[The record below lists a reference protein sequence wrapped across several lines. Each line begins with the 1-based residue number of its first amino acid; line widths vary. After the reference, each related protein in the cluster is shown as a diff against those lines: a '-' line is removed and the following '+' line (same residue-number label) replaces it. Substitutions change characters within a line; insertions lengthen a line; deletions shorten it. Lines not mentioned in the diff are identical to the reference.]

1 MGLKATSHIRFLL
14 LWIYGKVTCFQELNP
29 SVAILVN
36 KTIVLIEAREN
47 VVESGDIKGAVN
59 CALIK
64 LESNAWV
71 LFEECVQEIVCEK
84 VAKVNLNNIL
94 VGWIPRY

>member
-1 MGLKATSHIRFLL
+1 LFP
-14 LWIYGKVTCFQELNP
+14 WIYCEVTCVQELNP
-29 SVAILVN
+29 SVAVFVN
-36 KTIVLIEAREN
+36 KTIVLIEARKD
-47 VVESGDIKGAVN
+47 VVESGNIKGAVN

-64 LESNAWV
+64 LETDAWV
-71 LFEECVQEIVCEK
+71 LFEECFQEIVCEK